1 MILIAQGTAWLQ
13 KGRQY
18 PVHTRASISRRHD
31 SVIVGSVSPKRL
43 KFVMLSNDHQRL
55 MMVNDL
61 LNFVRV
67 WDYERQ
73 LRFSIPGVQAFQF

>member
-1 MILIAQGTAWLQ
+1 
-13 KGRQY
+13 
-18 PVHTRASISRRHD
+18 
-31 SVIVGSVSPKRL
+31 
-43 KFVMLSNDHQRL
+43 

-67 WDYERQ
+67 WDYKRQ